1 MKIAAVREG
10 CTPPVQRGGS
20 PGRARLMGEGVD
32 LERFR
37 RLVVGEFGDSLERAT
52 PANVREFLA
61 SLDLEN
67 LEAVRRGALVL
78 DEDTSTFEEATKVYF
93 RSVLDM
99 PADKAVVRMWALA
112 FELSFA
118 VIETHEGERLSRLF
132 DEPDPD

>member
-1 MKIAAVREG
+1 ME
-10 CTPPVQRGGS
+10 
-20 PGRARLMGEGVD
+20 

-37 RLVVGEFGDSLERAT
+37 QLVVGEFGEGLERAT

-61 SLDLEN
+61 ALDLEN

-78 DEDTSTFEEATKVYF
+78 DEETSTFEEATKAYF

-99 PADKAVVRMWALA
+99 PADQAVIRMWALA

-118 VIETHEGERLSRLF
+118 VIETHDGERLSRLF
-132 DEPDPD
+132 DDPDSG

>member
-1 MKIAAVREG
+1 
-10 CTPPVQRGGS
+10 
-20 PGRARLMGEGVD
+20 VD
-32 LERFR
+32 LDRFK
-37 RLVVGEFGDSLERAT
+37 RLVIGAFGENLEKAT

-78 DEDTSTFEEATKVYF
+78 DEETSTFEEATKAYF

-99 PADKAVVRMWALA
+99 PMESALVRLWALA

-118 VIETHEGERLSRLF
+118 VIETHDGERLSRLF
-132 DEPDPD
+132 EETDSE